1 MIGASSVEIMEK
13 KFTEQILL
21 FSFQNLKPTKA
32 TSAKTV
38 ILLTLLEV

>member
-21 FSFQNLKPTKA
+21 FNFQNLKPTKA

-38 ILLTLLEV
+38 ILLTLMEV